1 MPSVL
6 NESDSNEPEEAKR
19 KPSSN
24 LVQVPPINDEG
35 DSVDR
40 DKYTLPTGYTSS
52 RLYDILV
59 SPLYTTPV
67 SSQKYNVLSDLTQL
81 SYCACVHSTNDTRL
95 NVSSLICVSSEQ
107 NYIRDTANI

>member
-1 MPSVL
+1 ML

-52 RLYDILV
+52 KLYDILV

-67 SSQKYNVLSDLTQL
+67 SSQKYNVLFDLSQL
-81 SYCACVHSTNDTRL
+81 SYCVCVHSTNDT
-95 NVSSLICVSSEQ
+95 
-107 NYIRDTANI
+107 